1 MTPRPYAAPRAPERP
16 TPTPRRAAWLA
27 AAMLALAPVA
37 HAQGVEGSAPPPAAE
52 AWLDLPLVD
61 AASGEV
67 FTLRDLDDGV
77 VLVET
82 MATWCG
88 NCRRQLG
95 HLVAASAELGD
106 EAATG
111 VPVAYVVVSV
121 ERGLDPA
128 RLAAYAEREG
138 FPFRFVVADDDLLRA
153 LADRFGRGVLNPPA
167 TPHVVVGP
175 GGRVGALTT
184 GFEAPEAL
192 VARLRAA
199 AD

>member
-1 MTPRPYAAPRAPERP
+1 M
-16 TPTPRRAAWLA
+16 
-27 AAMLALAPVA
+27 
-37 HAQGVEGSAPPPAAE
+37 E

-61 AASGEV
+61 AASAEV

-88 NCRRQLG
+88 NCLRQLG
-95 HLVAASAELGD
+95 HLAAAAAELGG
-106 EAATG
+106 EVAEG

-121 ERGLDPA
+121 ERGLAPSS
-128 RLAAYAEREG
+128 LAAYAEREG
-138 FPFRFVVADDDLLRA
+138 FPFRFVVADDELLRA
-153 LADRFGRGVLNPPA
+153 LAERFGRAVLNPPA
-167 TPHVVVGP
+167 TPHVVVAP

>member
-1 MTPRPYAAPRAPERP
+1 MMRRPHAAPGAPERP
-16 TPTPRRAAWLA
+16 TPRAAAWFA
-27 AAMLALAPVA
+27 AAALAFAPVA
-37 HAQGVEGSAPPPAAE
+37 HAQATEVPAAPPSEE

-67 FTLRDLDDGV
+67 FTLRAFDDGV

-95 HLVAASAELGD
+95 HLAAAAAILGG
-106 EAATG
+106 EAAEG
-111 VPVAYVVVSV
+111 VPVSYVVVSV
-121 ERGLDPA
+121 ERGLEPA

-153 LADRFGRGVLNPPA
+153 LAERFGRVVLNPPA
-167 TPHVVVGP
+167 TPHVVVAP
-175 GGRVGALTT
+175 GGRVGALST

>member
-1 MTPRPYAAPRAPERP
+1 MTRRTAVWLAIALLALVSLANAQATEAPAAPS
-16 TPTPRRAAWLA
+16 
-27 AAMLALAPVA
+27 
-37 HAQGVEGSAPPPAAE
+37 GE

-61 AASGEV
+61 ATSGAS
-67 FTLRDLDDGV
+67 FTVRELADGV

-95 HLVAASAELGD
+95 HLAAAAAELAG
-106 EAATG
+106 EAAPG

-121 ERGLDPA
+121 EPGLDPSA
-128 RLAAYAEREG
+128 LAAYAEREG
-138 FPFRFVVADDDLLRA
+138 FPFRFVVADDELLRA
-153 LADRFGRGVLNPPA
+153 LAERFGRVVLNPPA
-167 TPHVVVGP
+167 TPHVVVAP
-175 GGRVGALTT
+175 GGRVLELTT

>member
-1 MTPRPYAAPRAPERP
+1 MPSRIAPTHALRRPRSALRFAALPV
-16 TPTPRRAAWLA
+16 
-27 AAMLALAPVA
+27 LALLAVAPVA
-37 HAQGVEGSAPPPAAE
+37 NAQGAAASPE
-52 AWLDLPLVD
+52 TWLDLPLVD
-61 AASGEV
+61 TASGEV
-67 FTLRDLDDGV
+67 FTLRELDHGV

-88 NCRRQLG
+88 NCLRQLG
-95 HLVAASAELGD
+95 HLADAAAELGGFVAD
-106 EAATG
+106 G

-121 ERGLDPA
+121 ERGLEPS
-128 RLAAYAEREG
+128 RLVAYAEREG

-153 LADRFGRGVLNPPA
+153 LAARFGRVVLNPPA
-167 TPHVVVGP
+167 TPHVVVAP
-175 GGRVGALTT
+175 GGRVLELTT